1 MVITNFNELKEPCPQ
16 REPQYKEIEV
26 GLGPEYTIRV
36 LQYLP
41 INGKANLISY
51 IVNAAIDPSTGCF
64 SPVRTN
70 VYYTIGVMRSY
81 CGMHFDDDIDVP
93 EAYDFLESTGIFD
106 KVLEAIP
113 DEERTYLESL
123 VDDTIADVAKY
134 NTSLAGI
141 LSNINQD
148 ATQLD
153 KSIQAILEKVQNKE
167 GMELL
172 AEIKNVDGTD

>member
-1 MVITNFNELKEPCPQ
+1 MVITNFNELKEPCPRQ
-16 REPQYKEIEV
+16 EPQYKEIEV

-51 IVNAAIDPSTGCF
+51 IVNAAIDPNTGCF

-81 CGMHFDDDIDVP
+81 CGMHFDDDIDVA
-93 EAYDFLESTGIFD
+93 EAYDFLESTGTFD
-106 KVLEAIP
+106 RVLEAIP

-123 VDDTIADVAKY
+123 VDDTIADISRY
-134 NTSLAGI
+134 NSSLVGM
-141 LSNINQD
+141 LSNMNKD

-153 KSIQAILEKVQNKE
+153 ESIQTILEKVKNKE
-167 GMELL
+167 GIELL
-172 AEIKNVDGTD
+172 ADIKNVDGID